1 MYPFWEFNESENRM
15 KPKIIVTGGT
25 GYIGSHTIIELIK
38 SEQFEAVAV
47 DSCVR
52 STPETIDRIEEITGV
67 HVKHYNVDICDRNA
81 FFSVI
86 EQEAPVAGIIHFAAF
101 KCVPESVE
109 KPLMYYRNNLGSL
122 ENVLEACELYHIPRL
137 IFSSSASIYGDV
149 KELPVTEKTPFGTP
163 FCPYAHTKQ
172 IGEQMIH
179 FFADTHPDLQSVI
192 LRYFNPVGN
201 DMSGLNGELSPD
213 KPNNLMP
220 IVTQVAIGKM
230 KQLTV
235 FGTDYDTRDGSCIR
249 DYIHVC
255 DIANAH
261 VKALQFLMDKKNES
275 NYEIFNLGSGNG
287 VSVLEIINA
296 FEKVNHIKLN
306 YTIGGRRP
314 GDVPAIYSNSQRAN
328 ALLDWHC
335 RYDINDMVESAW
347 KWEKHLNH
355 LRKTE

>member
-1 MYPFWEFNESENRM
+1 M
-15 KPKIIVTGGT
+15 
-25 GYIGSHTIIELIK
+25 
-38 SEQFEAVAV
+38 
-47 DSCVR
+47 
-52 STPETIDRIEEITGV
+52 
-67 HVKHYNVDICDRNA
+67 
-81 FFSVI
+81 
-86 EQEAPVAGIIHFAAF
+86 
-101 KCVPESVE
+101 
-109 KPLMYYRNNLGSL
+109 
-122 ENVLEACELYHIPRL
+122 
-137 IFSSSASIYGDV
+137 
-149 KELPVTEKTPFGTP
+149 
-163 FCPYAHTKQ
+163 
-172 IGEQMIH
+172 
-179 FFADTHPDLQSVI
+179 
-192 LRYFNPVGN
+192 
-201 DMSGLNGELSPD
+201 
-213 KPNNLMP
+213 
-220 IVTQVAIGKM
+220 M

>member
-1 MYPFWEFNESENRM
+1 
-15 KPKIIVTGGT
+15 
-25 GYIGSHTIIELIK
+25 
-38 SEQFEAVAV
+38 
-47 DSCVR
+47 
-52 STPETIDRIEEITGV
+52 
-67 HVKHYNVDICDRNA
+67 
-81 FFSVI
+81 
-86 EQEAPVAGIIHFAAF
+86 
-101 KCVPESVE
+101 
-109 KPLMYYRNNLGSL
+109 
-122 ENVLEACELYHIPRL
+122 
-137 IFSSSASIYGDV
+137 
-149 KELPVTEKTPFGTP
+149 
-163 FCPYAHTKQ
+163 
-172 IGEQMIH
+172 MIH

>member
-1 MYPFWEFNESENRM
+1 MYYPHNIM
-15 KPKIIVTGGT
+15 KAKIIVTGGT

-38 SEQFEAVAV
+38 SGEFEAVAV
-47 DSCVR
+47 DSCIR
-52 STPETIDRIEEITGV
+52 STPDTINRIEQITGV
-67 HVKHYNVDICDRNA
+67 RVKHHAIDICDKKA
-81 FFSVI
+81 FFNVL
-86 EQEAPVAGIIHFAAF
+86 EQESPVAGIIHFAAF
-101 KCVPESVE
+101 KSVPESVE
-109 KPLMYYRNNLGSL
+109 HPLMYYRNNLGSL
-122 ENVLEACELYHIPRL
+122 ENVLEACESYHIPRL

-149 KELPVTEKTPFGTP
+149 KNLPVSEDTPIGIP
-163 FCPYAHTKQ
+163 FCAYAHTKQ

-179 FFADTHPDLQSVI
+179 FFADTHPELQSVI
-192 LRYFNPVGN
+192 LRYFNPVGG

-230 KQLTV
+230 PQLTV

-261 VKALQFLMDKKNES
+261 VKALQFLMDNKNGS
-275 NYEIFNLGSGNG
+275 NCETFNLGSGNG

-296 FEKVNHIKLN
+296 FEKVNQVKLN
-306 YTIGGRRP
+306 YTIGGRRA
-314 GDVPAIYSNSQRAN
+314 GDIPAIYSNSQRAN
-328 ALLDWHC
+328 NLLGWHC
-335 RYDINDMVESAW
+335 RYDINDMVKSAW
-347 KWEKHLNH
+347 KWEQHLSH

>member
-1 MYPFWEFNESENRM
+1 M
-15 KPKIIVTGGT
+15 KRKIIVTGGT

-38 SEQFEAVAV
+38 NGVFEPIAV

-52 STPETIDRIEEITGV
+52 STPETIDRIETITGCR
-67 HVKHYNVDICDRNA
+67 VKHYNVDVCDKAALFHVFQEEKN
-81 FFSVI
+81 I
-86 EQEAPVAGIIHFAAF
+86 EGIIHFAAY

-109 KPLMYYRNNLGSL
+109 KPLMYYRNNLSSL
-122 ENVLEACELYHIPRL
+122 ENVLDACEKFDVKYL

-149 KELPVTEKTPFGTP
+149 KELPVNEQTPLGVP

-179 FFADTHPDLQSVI
+179 FFADRHPQLQCVI

-220 IVTQVAIGKM
+220 IVTQVGIGKM

-255 DIANAH
+255 DIADAH
-261 VKALQFLMDKKNES
+261 VKALLFLADAKNET
-275 NYEIFNLGSGNG
+275 NCETFNLGSGQG
-287 VSVLEIINA
+287 VSVLEMINA
-296 FEKVNHIKLN
+296 FEKVNGVKLN
-306 YTIGGRRP
+306 YVIGDRRP
-314 GDVPAIYSNSQRAN
+314 GDVPAIYSNSERAN
-328 ALLDWHC
+328 QLLNWHC
-335 RYDINDMVESAW
+335 RYGIDEMVESAW
-347 KWEKHLNH
+347 KWEKHLAEN
-355 LRKTE
+355 KNE